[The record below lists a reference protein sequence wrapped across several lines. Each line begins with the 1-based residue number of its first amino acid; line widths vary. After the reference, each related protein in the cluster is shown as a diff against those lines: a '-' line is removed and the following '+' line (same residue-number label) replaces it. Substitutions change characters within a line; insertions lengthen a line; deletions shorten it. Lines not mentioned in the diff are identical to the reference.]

1 MMTDMNTT
9 RLPLLAA
16 RVLNRPMMIDQ
27 SKMETIMG
35 ILGPRFGID
44 VDPLPE
50 AAFVDTAS
58 SPEKRGYQQA
68 PVIEGGVAVIDI
80 DGTLVHET
88 NGCAPW
94 SGMTSYQ
101 WISGQID
108 QAVDDPAVKAIA
120 LRINSPGGEC
130 GSCFGLADRIAKVD
144 QIKPVY
150 AVVSNLAC
158 SAAYALAAS
167 ARQIIAGV
175 DSLVGSIGV
184 IVTHYDFTA
193 AAENDGLKVTYLQRG
208 ARKSDLAQFKS
219 LDDES
224 TASVMQQI
232 DDLYAVF
239 VGRVAANRGI
249 SEQAVMDTEANVFVG
264 ERAKSLGLVDAIM
277 SEADALAW
285 IGEQATSGGHV
296 PPRLTQAKTERST
309 ATMSKQFSSNSGG
322 DQITAEDGADTI
334 AGDDTMAA
342 EDGADTITG
351 DDTMTAEDDA
361 DTIAGDDT
369 MAAEDDEDTVDGG
382 EAIAAAVAAER
393 TRCSDI
399 MGLIESPDDFDIA
412 ADHITSGAGALE
424 AAKAMSASRSARSS
438 SPLAKR
444 RAAMPS
450 PLPGGAVPSDP
461 GNTGPSS
468 KEEAEKQFSASAE
481 IRKRFGS
488 AAAYWGF
495 IRLKAR
501 SGN

>member
-1 MMTDMNTT
+1 
-9 RLPLLAA
+9 
-16 RVLNRPMMIDQ
+16 
-27 SKMETIMG
+27 
-35 ILGPRFGID
+35 
-44 VDPLPE
+44 
-50 AAFVDTAS
+50 
-58 SPEKRGYQQA
+58 
-68 PVIEGGVAVIDI
+68 
-80 DGTLVHET
+80 
-88 NGCAPW
+88 
-94 SGMTSYQ
+94 
-101 WISGQID
+101 
-108 QAVDDPAVKAIA
+108 
-120 LRINSPGGEC
+120 
-130 GSCFGLADRIAKVD
+130 
-144 QIKPVY
+144 
-150 AVVSNLAC
+150 
-158 SAAYALAAS
+158 
-167 ARQIIAGV
+167 
-175 DSLVGSIGV
+175 
-184 IVTHYDFTA
+184 
-193 AAENDGLKVTYLQRG
+193 
-208 ARKSDLAQFKS
+208 
-219 LDDES
+219 
-224 TASVMQQI
+224 
-232 DDLYAVF
+232 
-239 VGRVAANRGI
+239 
-249 SEQAVMDTEANVFVG
+249 
-264 ERAKSLGLVDAIM
+264 
-277 SEADALAW
+277 
-285 IGEQATSGGHV
+285 
-296 PPRLTQAKTERST
+296 
-309 ATMSKQFSSNSGG
+309 MSKQFSSNSGG